1 MYRSTR
7 YATSRGG
14 RLVASSGASE
24 ALARVQDRVEH
35 LPGAQLHHDEEEVL
49 DVQVTGCAVDDSELQ
64 PGSLPL
70 QLGCRYVGETG
81 HGNTSTGRG
90 LTRPL
95 TASHGV
101 LSQATTWCRTR
112 LAPERH
118 RQGACRPR

>member
-64 PGSLPL
+64 IGRASCRERVSIADAGELWKEKAKTLTGEKL
-70 QLGCRYVGETG
+70 QKTI
-81 HGNTSTGRG
+81 
-90 LTRPL
+90 
-95 TASHGV
+95 
-101 LSQATTWCRTR
+101 
-112 LAPERH
+112 
-118 RQGACRPR
+118 